1 MILEFIEGPLNG
13 DSWEELCN
21 SCYRMK
27 YQEEHYTS
35 IPAIHGGD
43 AGIEG
48 FTRTGRVH
56 QCYCPEREY
65 TDDELHNHL
74 RDKMTKDISKLI
86 SVKYANRLKKL
97 GVPKIKEWHFVI
109 PLYRDSRIIE
119 HAESKRRMVLSLK
132 KTKPSDF
139 DHIDDEFVIV
149 IKQAEDFKVEI
160 SKIVRTTLTDI
171 KLNFAIFH
179 TDKPDWSK
187 CESEKSDNI
196 KRKVK
201 AVMGNIEDNDEDF
214 NLVVN
219 TYIESYIKGLEIFR
233 ILRESYTEVY
243 EEIYM
248 LEQSY
253 KKQVSLKTKMNTDS
267 SINSRLF
274 NEILDD
280 FQIKLEKQFEYLTTA
295 SVMELKI
302 DLISGWLA
310 DCSMQFKGRGTNEIK

>member
-1 MILEFIEGPLNG
+1 MILDFLEGPLNG

-27 YQEEHYTS
+27 YQEEHYTE
-35 IPAIHGGD
+35 IPAVHGGD

-48 FTRTGRVH
+48 FTRTGRVY

-74 RDKMTKDISKLI
+74 RDKMTDDINKLI
-86 SVKYANRLKKL
+86 TPKYAKRLKEL
-97 GVPKIKEWHFVI
+97 GVPVIKEWHFVI
-109 PLYRDSRIIE
+109 PQYRDARIIQ
-119 HAESKRRMVLSLK
+119 HAECKRQEVLSLK
-132 KTKPSDF
+132 KSQPDIY
-139 DHIDDEFVIV
+139 DYIDDNFVIV

-160 SKIVRTTLTDI
+160 SKIIRTTLTDM
-171 KLNFAIFH
+171 KLNFAIYH
-179 TDKPDWSK
+179 TADPDWSK
-187 CESEKSDNI
+187 CDSEKANNI

-201 AVMGNIEDNDEDF
+201 AVMGNIKETDEDF
-214 NLVVN
+214 NSVVN
-219 TYIESYIKGLEIFR
+219 TYIESYIKGLEILR
-233 ILRESYTEVY
+233 ILRISYTEVY

-248 LEQSY
+248 LEQAY

-267 SINSRLF
+267 SINSKLF

-280 FQIKLEKQFEYLTTA
+280 FQNKLEDQFKYLTAA

-310 DCSMQFKGRGTNEIK
+310 DCSMQFRSR